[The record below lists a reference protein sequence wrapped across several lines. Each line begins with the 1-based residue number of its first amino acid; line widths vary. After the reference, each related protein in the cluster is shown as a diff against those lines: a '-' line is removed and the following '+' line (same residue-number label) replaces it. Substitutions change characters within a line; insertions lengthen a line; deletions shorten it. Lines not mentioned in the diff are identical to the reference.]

1 MGHFPALT
9 VWQPWASL
17 IVEGFKPYEFR
28 RWPAHRALVGERIAI
43 HAGAR
48 RVYPRE
54 VAELIL
60 ALSDPATAPLTGLRP
75 REEALAFLER
85 VHTSPA
91 SLPLSSILGTAI
103 LGTPVRSD
111 RLAVELGI
119 ELFNDSNRRLE
130 FNYAWPLTE
139 IRRLEPFI
147 PARGKQG
154 IWRWEE
160 AEPANVCESCG
171 RATIRG
177 HCEACARDRAA
188 GEEFADRHGMPWE
201 AS

>member
-28 RWPAHRALVGERIAI
+28 RWPVHRALVGERIAI

-48 RVYPRE
+48 PVRVKE
-54 VAELIL
+54 IEELIT
-60 ALSDPATAPLTGLRP
+60 ALLDPATAPLTGLRP
-75 REEALAFLER
+75 RGETLAFLR
-85 VHTSPA
+85 QVYFAPG

-139 IRRLEPFI
+139 IRRLEPFV

-160 AEPANVCESCG
+160 AAVV
-171 RATIRG
+171 
-177 HCEACARDRAA
+177 EA
-188 GEEFADRHGMPWE
+188 
-201 AS
+201 